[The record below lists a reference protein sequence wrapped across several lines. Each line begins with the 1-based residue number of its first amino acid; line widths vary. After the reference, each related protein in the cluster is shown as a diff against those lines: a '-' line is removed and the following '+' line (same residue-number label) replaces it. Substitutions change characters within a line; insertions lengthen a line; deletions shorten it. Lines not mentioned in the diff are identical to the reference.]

1 METSIC
7 SHLSAVY
14 FFTDTIRNQ
23 CPYIGY
29 SCSNFDDFNSGEC
42 LLQCDGDKH
51 QCNRMG
57 YWASSTDGKGDL
69 YLKTQDANALP
80 FCSKFQFSFF
90 ILIKKTKFFLSVSLS
105 NYT

>member
-29 SCSNFDDFNSGEC
+29 SCSNFDDFNSGKC

-90 ILIKKTKFFLSVSLS
+90 ILKKKIFF
-105 NYT
+105 